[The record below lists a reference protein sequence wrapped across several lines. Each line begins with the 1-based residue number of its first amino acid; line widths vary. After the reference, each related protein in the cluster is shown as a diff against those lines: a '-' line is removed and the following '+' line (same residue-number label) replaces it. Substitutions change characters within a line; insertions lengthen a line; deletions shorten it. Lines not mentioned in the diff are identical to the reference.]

1 MTEKYNSKIP
11 FPLEVC
17 EVSSETIQILE
28 SENFFIEQFEFPEEA
43 KTLFYE
49 RFGESLIKKFIAGD
63 ELIWNEN
70 EISELINMASVEQ
83 AVEELERKGI
93 LDVFVHDDGEK
104 VVVLKK
110 TFLPN

>member
-28 SENFFIEQFEFPEEA
+28 SENFFVEQFEFPEEA

-49 RFGESLIKKFIAGD
+49 RFGESLIKKFIDGD
-63 ELIWNEN
+63 ELIWSEN
-70 EISELINMASVEQ
+70 EIGELINKACVEQ
-83 AVEELERKGI
+83 AVDELEKKGI
-93 LDVFVHDDGEK
+93 IDVFDHDDGEK
-104 VVVLKK
+104 IVVLKK
-110 TFLPN
+110 SFLPN